1 MAKIRSLRVT
11 VTSAGTPV
19 VLSATPQLV
28 QSIWFFVPTNDA
40 IELGDLTVSFSTTRA
55 LPVNA
60 WTGPWNSTD
69 PTNPINLNEI
79 FADAANDGDVIQL
92 IFVEM

>member
-11 VTSAGTPV
+11 VTAAGTAV
-19 VLSATPQLV
+19 RLSATKQLV
-28 QSIWFFVPTNDA
+28 QSVWFFVPTGDSV
-40 IELGDLTVSFSTTRA
+40 ELGGADVDYDATRA

-69 PTNPINLNEI
+69 PVNPIDLNDI
-79 FADAANDGDVIQL
+79 FADAAADGDVVQL